1 MLIKIW
7 HVCLLVTLGE
17 ENKDWCF
24 NDYALCIAVGV
35 GAVAA
40 APFVL
45 SAAGFTA
52 GGVAAGSV
60 AAGVQ
65 SAVYGGAVG
74 SASTFAALQSAGAAG
89 IGVVTNVI
97 IGTTA
102 GGAATYVK
110 SKVSPCNAA
119 GKARCSSDEN

>member
-1 MLIKIW
+1 M
-7 HVCLLVTLGE
+7 CLLITLGE

-24 NDYALCIAVGV
+24 GDYAFGIAVGV

-40 APFVL
+40 TPFVL

-52 GGVAAGSV
+52 GGVAASSL

-74 SASTFAALQSAGAAG
+74 STSIFAALQSAGAAG
-89 IGVVTNVI
+89 MGVVAKVI
-97 IGTTA
+97 IGSAA

-110 SKVSPCNAA
+110 SNVSPCNVA
-119 GKARCSSDEN
+119 GKPRCPSEEN